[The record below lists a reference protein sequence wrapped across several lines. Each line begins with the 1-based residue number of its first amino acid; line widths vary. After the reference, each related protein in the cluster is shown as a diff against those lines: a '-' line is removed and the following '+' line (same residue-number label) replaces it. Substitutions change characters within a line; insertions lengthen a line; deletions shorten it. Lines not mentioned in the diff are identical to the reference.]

1 MRWLQ
6 VSGIFKGKRS
16 LNYPSFA
23 NEIWGPFNFKI
34 NQIKTKK
41 VLFFYTIK
49 KKKKLNELTKFYD
62 SRSARELGVER
73 KVVNQH
79 FRTI

>member
-49 KKKKLNELTKFYD
+49 KKKI
-62 SRSARELGVER
+62 ER
-73 KVVNQH
+73 TDKILWFT
-79 FRTI
+79 FR

>member
-49 KKKKLNELTKFYD
+49 KKKNWTNWQNFMIHVPLE
-62 SRSARELGVER
+62 S
-73 KVVNQH
+73 
-79 FRTI
+79 